1 MRGEPIVCTPEDAF
15 KCFMGKELDVLVVGD
30 AVLRKNEQSKALAA
44 DYKVEY
50 ELD

>member
-1 MRGEPIVCTPEDAF
+1 MTSNQINRLRSKVSDA
-15 KCFMGKELDVLVVGD
+15 L
-30 AVLRKNEQSKALAA
+30 LRKNEQSQSLAA